1 LINVELIN
9 ARDETQIWGEQ
20 YARKTSD
27 LLHVQSII
35 SKEVARKLHG
45 RLTGEQERQLARN
58 DNVNPE
64 AYELLLKGNFYW
76 YKGGTENRKKSL
88 EFYNQAIAVDPN
100 YAVAYAELSA
110 SYSALIGSSIVDP
123 KEFTPKIEETARKAL
138 ELDESLADGHKAL
151 ADFKRTIWEWEDAE
165 REYRR
170 ATELNPNHA
179 RARTG
184 YAFYL
189 SLMGRHEQAIA
200 EVKRARELDPLS
212 LGVNANTGLVLYFA
226 RRYDQAI
233 EALKK
238 ITELD
243 QNYANTY
250 LYLGYCYTGKEMY
263 REAISAYQEAIRLGD
278 DSPSLQVFLGEAF
291 AKSGEREKAQTILE
305 QLKTSKD
312 YVSPAELAVL
322 YASLGDREQ
331 AFAFLEKAFV
341 ARDVQLQYL
350 GVDPSFDPLRSDPR
364 FQDLLQRVGLG

>member
-1 LINVELIN
+1 
-9 ARDETQIWGEQ
+9 
-20 YARKTSD
+20 
-27 LLHVQSII
+27 
-35 SKEVARKLHG
+35 
-45 RLTGEQERQLARN
+45 
-58 DNVNPE
+58 
-64 AYELLLKGNFYW
+64 
-76 YKGGTENRKKSL
+76 
-88 EFYNQAIAVDPN
+88 
-100 YAVAYAELSA
+100 
-110 SYSALIGSSIVDP
+110 
-123 KEFTPKIEETARKAL
+123 
-138 ELDESLADGHKAL
+138 
-151 ADFKRTIWEWEDAE
+151 
-165 REYRR
+165 
-170 ATELNPNHA
+170 
-179 RARTG
+179 
-184 YAFYL
+184 
-189 SLMGRHEQAIA
+189 MGRHEQAIA